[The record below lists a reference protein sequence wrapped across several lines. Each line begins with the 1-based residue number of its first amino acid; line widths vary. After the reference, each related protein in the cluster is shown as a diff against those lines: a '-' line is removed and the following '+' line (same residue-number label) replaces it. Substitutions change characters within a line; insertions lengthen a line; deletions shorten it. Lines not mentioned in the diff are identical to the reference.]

1 MSNYAII
8 TNGTVTNVYVADA
21 PLNEADILVTNQG
34 IGWTY
39 ANGTFTAPPAP
50 TPTSAQLVANFL
62 ASVQSALTESDN
74 TLKRVQEAIS
84 LGTNNALAT
93 DVIAFMNYR
102 RALRALLKS
111 TSVGTLPTKPAFPQ
125 GT

>member
-1 MSNYAII
+1 MANYAII
-8 TNGTVTNVYVADA
+8 TNGIVANVYVADA

-50 TPTSAQLVANFL
+50 TPVPIPLPQQAQA
-62 ASVQSALTESDN
+62 ALDDTDTTMHRIN
-74 TLKRVQEAIS
+74 EAIS
-84 LGTNNALAT
+84 LGLTTATAT
-93 DVIAFMNYR
+93 DVVTFVNYR
-102 RALRALLKS
+102 RALRALLES
-111 TSVGTLPTKPAFPQ
+111 TTVGVLPTKPSYPA